1 MPTVGEQALDFAGPC
16 AGRSATSQSN
26 ILPFIGPPPPPGGTK
41 CLSLCA
47 ACVCCPRPT
56 SRGRGLLPAAPAGTA
71 TLNLGL
77 DVLTAR
83 TALCSRLSFHHP
95 PRPAGGA
102 PLPVRVDSMFP
113 ERVTPASGLHRAPKY
128 CTSHERGWFCSL
140 QRLSKTSG
148 RFAPD
153 FQGTA
158 LSAESSAS
166 CLPTAPGSQ
175 GTPPRLTA
183 VCGFGALGAD
193 SLTPEPFTTS
203 LGRLGCLTGNC

>member
-1 MPTVGEQALDFAGPC
+1 MPVTVCSL
-16 AGRSATSQSN
+16 R
-26 ILPFIGPPPPPGGTK
+26 LLPPPHLTGSWHASRCTCWHRDSEPGPGRANHTDSTV
-41 CLSLCA
+41 LSA
-47 ACVCCPRPT
+47 
-56 SRGRGLLPAAPAGTA
+56 LLPP
-71 TLNLGL
+71 
-77 DVLTAR
+77 
-83 TALCSRLSFHHP
+83 P

-113 ERVTPASGLHRAPKY
+113 ERVAPASGLHRAPKY